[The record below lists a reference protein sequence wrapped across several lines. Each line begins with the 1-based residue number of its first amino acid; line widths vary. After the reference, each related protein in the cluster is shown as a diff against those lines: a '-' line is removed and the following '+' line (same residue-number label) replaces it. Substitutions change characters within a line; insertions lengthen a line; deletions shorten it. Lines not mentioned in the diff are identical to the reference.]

1 MVKGYDSLTVGAKV
15 KAAVEAAQAVAPWG
29 ISYDFSTFQPDVTQ
43 EAVAGALVNVAQTI
57 IFVLLVLFTFIGL
70 RGALTV
76 ATIVPFA
83 VSAAIIGM
91 GILSIELQQV
101 SIAAVVIS
109 LGLLVDNGLVVI
121 EDIERRIGLGET
133 RQDAALAAGAQFS
146 TPLMVASITTVLA
159 FLPLFLLKGSE
170 GEYGFSLDAV
180 VGLMLAG
187 SWFAA
192 MYLLPYLA
200 TLILK
205 TRDGKDP
212 KPSMFDRLAKWYGKL
227 VQLTIRAPLITV
239 LVTLL
244 IVAAGGML
252 MGQVKSQLFP
262 YSERAQF
269 LIYLDHQKGTDIS
282 TTDARARIERMAE

>member
-1 MVKGYDSLTVGAKV
+1 
-15 KAAVEAAQAVAPWG
+15 
-29 ISYDFSTFQPDVTQ
+29 
-43 EAVAGALVNVAQTI
+43 
-57 IFVLLVLFTFIGL
+57 
-70 RGALTV
+70 
-76 ATIVPFA
+76 
-83 VSAAIIGM
+83 
-91 GILSIELQQV
+91 
-101 SIAAVVIS
+101 
-109 LGLLVDNGLVVI
+109 
-121 EDIERRIGLGET
+121 
-133 RQDAALAAGAQFS
+133 
-146 TPLMVASITTVLA
+146 
-159 FLPLFLLKGSE
+159 
-170 GEYGFSLDAV
+170 
-180 VGLMLAG
+180 MLAG